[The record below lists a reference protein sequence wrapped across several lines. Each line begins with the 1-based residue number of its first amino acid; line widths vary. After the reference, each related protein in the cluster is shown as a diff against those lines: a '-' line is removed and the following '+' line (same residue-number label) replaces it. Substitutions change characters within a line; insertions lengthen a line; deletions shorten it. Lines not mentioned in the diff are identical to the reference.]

1 MTQRL
6 KLLYPEW
13 QGCHNPQVHAST
25 LWLAAGISDRNDCLI
40 IDTPEQESIGKIDG
54 VFGLDS
60 IAPRFERALQN
71 LSEANPSH
79 LLMIGGTCGAEA
91 APIAYLNKRYSGEV
105 AVVWLDAHSDL
116 NTPTSSPS
124 GRFHGMVLRTLLGDG
139 PASYTSKIK
148 RPLIPS
154 QIFLAGVR
162 DLDPP
167 EQVFISAANIPIFSP
182 LDQTSTQRL
191 VEAIATAGFEKI
203 YIHVDV
209 DVLNPASFPDS
220 LMPTPG
226 GPSIQD
232 LEHCILALT
241 NAFDAVGIS
250 IVEYCGSSEA
260 SRQLLLDLMSNCG
273 IHIE

>member
-1 MTQRL
+1 MTERL

-13 QGCHNPQVHAST
+13 QGCHNPRVHTSAF
-25 LWLAAGISDRNDCLI
+25 WLADGISERGDFVI
-40 IDTPEQESIGKIDG
+40 IDAPEQESVSKVDG
-54 VFGLDS
+54 VFNLSS
-60 IAPRFERALQN
+60 IAPRFERAMQN

-91 APIAYLNKRYSGEV
+91 APIAYLNNRYAG
-105 AVVWLDAHSDL
+105 AIAIVWLDAHSDL
-116 NTPTSSPS
+116 NTPVSSPS

-139 PASYTSKIK
+139 PDSYTSKIK

-167 EQVFISAANIPIFSP
+167 EQVFISTTKIPIFSP

-191 VEAIATAGFEKI
+191 VEAIVTAGFEKI
-203 YIHVDV
+203 YIHIDV
-209 DVLNPASFPDS
+209 DVLNPVSFPDS

-232 LEHCILALT
+232 LEHCVQALGKS
-241 NAFDAVGIS
+241 FDVVGIS
-250 IVEYCGSSEA
+250 IVEYCGSSET
-260 SRQLLLDLMSNCG
+260 SRQALLDLMSAAVLM
-273 IHIE
+273 